1 MFSHTVSLFHIAPC
15 ARQWVCSAPCLAQRA
30 EAEKKWGITFQMF
43 LPYTDPNQQPWLRH
57 KTSDVEHQ
65 VSKDPVIVRQEDL
78 QAAIEPV
85 LIDGDEER
93 FAVKRMGKRI
103 GSFKVRRHH
112 NGKLT
117 GAHGE

>member
-1 MFSHTVSLFHIAPC
+1 MFP
-15 ARQWVCSAPCLAQRA
+15 Q
-30 EAEKKWGITFQMF
+30 
-43 LPYTDPNQQPWLRH
+43 YTDPSQQPWLRH
-57 KTSDVEHQ
+57 KTSDVAHQ
-65 VSKDPVIVRQEDL
+65 VSNDPVIVRQEDL

-103 GSFKVRRHH
+103 GSFKVRSDHD
-112 NGKLT
+112 GKVT

>member
-1 MFSHTVSLFHIAPC
+1 MF
-15 ARQWVCSAPCLAQRA
+15 Q
-30 EAEKKWGITFQMF
+30 
-43 LPYTDPNQQPWLRH
+43 PYIDPSQHPWLRH
-57 KTSDVEHQ
+57 KTSDVAYQ

-85 LIDGDEER
+85 LIDGDEEC

-103 GSFKVRRHH
+103 GSLKVRHH
-112 NGKLT
+112 NGKVT